1 MKKNLNIAYLNGAEG
16 MIRRGTA
23 SSSGSGGDSG
33 GETSTIEYL
42 DVSGLKGTNKAYLVH
57 FALYVKAYVEN
68 LNTKFSGFSAEYID
82 MVSNGKAVA
91 STVATAIDFS
101 HKVTVSTGIGEF
113 AESTTMKGL
122 LEVGITQE
130 QLDAIPRITKEQFYS
145 LE

>member
-1 MKKNLNIAYLNGAEG
+1 MGKVINVQMDEDFYNEIIQGVG
-16 MIRRGTA
+16 
-23 SSSGSGGDSG
+23 SGSGSG
-33 GETSTIEYL
+33 EASNIEYL
-42 DVSGLKGTNKAYLVH
+42 DVSGLEGTNKAYLVH

-122 LEVGITQE
+122 LEVGITKE